1 MADPPDPDATRAP
14 LGIRS
19 QRARDTRERLVDAAG
34 HLLEGGGPAAVT
46 LRGVGALAGVSHNA
60 PYKHFADKQDLLVA
74 VAARGLRMT
83 AVTPGAGGASGAA
96 IERVQALALAQ
107 VRQAVRHPR
116 LFQLT
121 YGEWSTDAEE
131 LVDAAHAARAAF
143 VSAVTQAQADTTLPD
158 GDPERIVGLIL
169 SVAHGASHLAIGG
182 HLEPGGKGNATPE
195 EIVELFF
202 AHFHRG

>member
-1 MADPPDPDATRAP
+1 MADPPETGATPAP

-19 QRARDTRERLVDAAG
+19 QRARNTRERLVDAAG
-34 HLLEGGGPAAVT
+34 RLLEEGGPSAVT
-46 LRGVGALAGVSHNA
+46 LRGVGAMAGVSHNA
-60 PYKHFADKQDLLVA
+60 PYNHFVDKQDLLAA

-83 AVTPGAGGASGAA
+83 ALTLEASGGSGQA
-96 IERVQALALAQ
+96 IKRVRALALAQ
-107 VRQAVRHPR
+107 VRQAVLHPR

-121 YGEWSTDAEE
+121 YGEWSTNAEE
-131 LVDAAHAARAAF
+131 LVDAAHAARSAF
-143 VSAVTQAQADTTLPD
+143 VSAVTEAQAEGTLPE

-202 AHFHRG
+202 AHFRR